1 VQGAQRVSA
10 TFIYKGRLWFACN
23 EGIGMS
29 AYFVTATGTDI
40 GKTFVTAGLVR
51 HLRQT
56 TKKVTALKPIVS
68 GFDIATAAISDPAV
82 LLDALE
88 EPISVEALT
97 RISPWQFAAPLS
109 PDMAAARE
117 GREIVFSELVAF
129 CREAMAKND
138 GTLFI
143 EGVGGIMVPLDSEH
157 TVLDWAKALDLPL
170 IVVAGSYL
178 GTISHTLSALD
189 VIARA
194 RLKVAALVVNDS
206 GDGAVPLEETL
217 VTLRRFTKTI
227 PIATVPRVKAPA
239 GAREAFAALAALL

>member
-1 VQGAQRVSA
+1 
-10 TFIYKGRLWFACN
+10 
-23 EGIGMS
+23 MS

-51 HLRQT
+51 HLRAAR
-56 TKKVTALKPIVS
+56 KKVAALKPIVS
-68 GFDIATAAISDPAV
+68 GFDIATSAISDPGV

-88 EPISVEALT
+88 EPISVEAL
-97 RISPWQFAAPLS
+97 RRLSPWQFAAPLS

-117 GREIVFSELVAF
+117 GREIVFAELVAF
-129 CREAMAKND
+129 CRAALAKND
-138 GTLFI
+138 GSLFI
-143 EGVGGIMVPLDSEH
+143 EGVGGIMVPLDPEH
-157 TVLDWAKALDLPL
+157 TVLDWAKALEVPL

-178 GTISHTLSALD
+178 GTISHTLTALD

-194 RLKVAALVVNDS
+194 GLKVAALVINDS

-227 PIATVPRVKAPA
+227 PIATLPRVKAPV
-239 GAREAFAALAALL
+239 GAREAFAQLAELL